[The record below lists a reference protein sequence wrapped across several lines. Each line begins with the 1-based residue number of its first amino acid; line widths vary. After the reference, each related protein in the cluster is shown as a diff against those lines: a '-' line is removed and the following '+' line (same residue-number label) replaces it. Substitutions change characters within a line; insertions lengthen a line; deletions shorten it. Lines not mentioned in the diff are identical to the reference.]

1 MKIKSNKKLFTSQSK
16 LPWLMK
22 LLKFKTIKKKVLN
35 KNVKFKSQNMIA
47 LVDIKAK
54 GINFS

>member
-1 MKIKSNKKLFTSQSK
+1 
-16 LPWLMK
+16 MK